1 MLQYSLEKTG
11 NKLFKYR
18 GQIPVVLFILAIPFI
33 WTTSYIDMSDA
44 TIGSLTIA
52 SIIVSLIGFYIRFFA
67 IATTPRGTSGR
78 NTSKQ
83 VAESLNTKGIY
94 SIVRHPLYLGN
105 YFIWLG
111 IVVFTFSWSFMLI
124 FSLAYW
130 IYYERIMYAEE
141 QFLHKKFGDKYKNWS
156 SKTPA
161 FWPSFKHSAKGD
173 VPFSMKA
180 ILRREYSG
188 VLATVMGFV
197 YVEALRQYSQDML
210 SMDTMRIPLYI
221 LGGTAVVTLI
231 LRTLK
236 KTTRVLHDDVRD

>member
-18 GQIPVVLFILAIPFI
+18 GQIPAVLFLLAIPFI
-33 WTTSYIDMSDA
+33 FDMEYWEMTDRAVGTWSIAAIATS
-44 TIGSLTIA
+44 
-52 SIIVSLIGFYIRFFA
+52 IVGFYIRFFA

-83 VAESLNTKGIY
+83 VAESLNTTGIY

-111 IVVFTFSWSFMLI
+111 IVVFTFSWSFILI

-141 QFLHKKFGDKYKNWS
+141 QFLFRKFGEKYKLWS
-156 SKTPA
+156 SRTPA
-161 FWPSFKHSAKGD
+161 FWPSFKNATKGQ
-173 VPFSMKA
+173 VPFSFKA

-188 VLATVMGFV
+188 VLATVLGFV
-197 YVEALRQYSQDML
+197 YVEALRLYAQDML
-210 SMDTMRIPLYI
+210 NMEQFRIPLYI
-221 LGGTAVVTLI
+221 LGATLIVTLI

-236 KTTRVLHDDVRD
+236 KTTRILHDEVRD

>member
-33 WTTSYIDMSDA
+33 FDVEYWEMTDGAVGTWSIAAIITS
-44 TIGSLTIA
+44 L
-52 SIIVSLIGFYIRFFA
+52 VGFYIRFFS

-83 VAESLNTKGIY
+83 VAESLNTTGIY

-111 IVVFTFSWSFMLI
+111 IVVFTFSWSFILI

-141 QFLHKKFGDKYKNWS
+141 QFLFRKFGEKYKLWS
-156 SKTPA
+156 SRTPA
-161 FWPSFKHSAKGD
+161 FWPAFKYATKGN
-173 VPFSMKA
+173 VPFSFKA

-188 VLATVMGFV
+188 VLATVLGFV
-197 YVEALRQYSQDML
+197 YVEALRLYAQDML
-210 SMDTMRIPLYI
+210 NMESFRIPLYVFGATLI
-221 LGGTAVVTLI
+221 VTLI